1 MTLALLLFACG
12 SNATGL
18 SAPPDEQEGVV
29 GTVTLSLSADQILIL
44 DAQVGY
50 SKDAAV
56 TATSAGDADL
66 KVYEVN
72 LLDNAA
78 QIFYFEEPESQ
89 LVLAP
94 GQSVDW
100 RVVAT
105 LPTEEPAFATLR
117 IRTSDPDA
125 SELRL
130 PVAAYPIGQE
140 PPEDTGGQD
149 SGGQDSGGSDS
160 GA

>member
-1 MTLALLLFACG
+1 MSLALLLLACG

-29 GTVTLSLSADQILIL
+29 GTATLSLSATEILIL

-50 SKDAAV
+50 SKNGAV

-72 LLDNAA
+72 LLDNAE

-89 LVLAP
+89 LVIAP
-94 GQSVDW
+94 GQSLEW

-105 LPTEEPAFATLR
+105 LPREEPAFASLR

-125 SELRL
+125 SEIRL
-130 PVAAYPIGQE
+130 PVSAYPVGQE
-140 PPEDTGGQD
+140 PPDDTGGQD
-149 SGGQDSGGSDS
+149 SG
-160 GA
+160 A